1 MRSLFTQSRLRKKGL
16 KSCEFWEGLALN
28 KTSEGH
34 RPELQNPLLKQSKG
48 VFFTIVTSSTPLTV
62 QCIMTMTYSMTLLK
76 SPLPPT
82 TDARSPQTALDQVRT
97 GEKPHTHTHTQDTHT
112 GHTHTGHTPCNTHTH
127 TGEKPHTPCKHVT
140 HTTYWIYT
148 QDTHTHRTHTGHT
161 PHTLTH
167 TMYTHHIH

>member
-112 GHTHTGHTPCNTHTH
+112 QDTHHVTHTH
-127 TGEKPHTPCKHVT
+127 TPERN
-140 HTTYWIYT
+140 
-148 QDTHTHRTHTGHT
+148 HTHHVS
-161 PHTLTH
+161 
-167 TMYTHHIH
+167 M